1 MRLDTSVQKLKGV
14 GPRAA
19 EVLAA
24 KEIYTVGDLL
34 RFYPVEYDLFTEPE
48 PVAECAPG
56 SLCTLRLLIIG
67 KGSIFRKGA
76 RVMSHFEGSD
86 GSGRVRLTFYNIPY
100 VRQTLTAGAA
110 FIFRGI
116 LRSTGAGSLYMEQPR
131 FFSDFQYQRI
141 RGTLQPRYRQ
151 IKGIGDSRMR
161 TLLGTAIE
169 ETEGIRDDLPDDLRE
184 GYGLIGQREAVRT
197 MHFPP
202 DRESLQSAR
211 RRLIFDEFFSFII
224 GIRRQKSREGERSN
238 PRPLK
243 IGTGQKMSFPDR
255 SLSGGWCEKLL
266 QSLPFTLTQEQSRA
280 WDEIRADL
288 TGPLL
293 MNRLLQGDVGSGKT
307 ILAFLALILCAE
319 NGRQGAL
326 MAPTEVL
333 ARQHMEGF
341 TACMQKAGLPVRA
354 VLLTGSVKGKAR
366 KEALQAIADG
376 SADVVIGTHALFQEA
391 VTFRDLSLVITD
403 EQHRFGVRQR
413 TGLADKGEKV
423 PVLVMS
429 ATPIPRTLAIILYGE
444 LQVSSLRELPPGRQP
459 IKSLAMQDS
468 QRGRAYRFI
477 LSEIKKGR
485 QCYVIC
491 PAVEEG
497 EMQEIENVS
506 DYTEKLRASLPSG
519 LRIASMTGRMRPE
532 EKTAVMD
539 DFSAGNTD
547 ILVSTTVI
555 EVGINVPNATVILI
569 ENAER
574 FGLSQLHQL
583 RGRVGRGQEQ
593 SYCIFLY
600 SGKEKPER
608 LAILE
613 QSSNG
618 FYIAEQDLRT
628 RGPGDLFG
636 VRQSGLPQ
644 FSLADIYEDA
654 DILKEAAE
662 CADRVL
668 SRNPDYHPAQERV
681 VDYSTI

>member
-1 MRLDTSVQKLKGV
+1 MSVGNDMRLDASVQKLKGV
-14 GPRAA
+14 GPKALEA
-19 EVLAA
+19 LAK
-24 KEIYTVGDLL
+24 KEIYSVGDLL
-34 RFYPVEYDLFTEPE
+34 RFYPVGYDYFTDPEYA
-48 PVAECAPG
+48 AESAPG
-56 SLCTLRLLIIG
+56 SLCTLRLTLIG
-67 KGSIFRKGA
+67 KGSTFRKGA
-76 RVMSHFEGSD
+76 RVISHFEGSD
-86 GSGRVRLTFYNIPY
+86 GTARVRLTFFNMPY
-100 VRQTLTAGAA
+100 VRQSLAAGAS
-110 FIFRGI
+110 FVFRGM
-116 LRSTGAGSLYMEQPR
+116 LRQTGGGNLYMEQPR
-131 FFSDFQYQRI
+131 FYTSVQYTRLM
-141 RGTLQPRYRQ
+141 GTLQPQYRQ

-161 TLLGTAIE
+161 TLLKEAIE
-169 ETEGIRDDLPDDLRE
+169 ETGGLRDDLSDDIRE
-184 GYGLIGQREAVRT
+184 KYGLIGQREAVR
-197 MHFPP
+197 MIHFPP
-202 DRESLQSAR
+202 DREGLQQAR

-224 GIRRQKSREGERSN
+224 GIRRQKNSEGERSN
-238 PRPLK
+238 LRPMK
-243 IGTGQKMSFPDR
+243 AEP
-255 SLSGGWCEKLL
+255 GGWCGSL
-266 QSLPFTLTQEQSRA
+266 QKSLPFSLTQEQKSA
-280 WDEIRADL
+280 WKEIRADL
-288 TGPLL
+288 TGPRL
-293 MNRLLQGDVGSGKT
+293 MNRLVQGDVGSGKT
-307 ILAFLALILCAE
+307 ILAFLALVLCAE

-341 TACMQKAGLPVRA
+341 SEYMARAHLPVRA
-354 VLLTGSVKGKAR
+354 VLLTGSVKGRAR

-376 SADVVIGTHALFQEA
+376 SAHVVIGTHALFQDA
-391 VTFRDLSLVITD
+391 VEFRNLSLVITD

-413 TGLADKGEKV
+413 TGLADKGQNV

-444 LQVSSLRELPPGRQP
+444 LQVSSLRQLPPGRQP
-459 IKSLAMQDS
+459 IKSLALQES

-506 DYTEKLRASLPSG
+506 DYTAKLRAALPPQ
-519 LRIASMTGRMRPE
+519 LRIASMTGRLRPE

-539 DFSAGNTD
+539 EFSAGNTD

-583 RGRVGRGQEQ
+583 RGRVGRGKEQ

-600 SGKEKPER
+600 SGREKPGR
-608 LAILE
+608 LAVLE
-613 QSSNG
+613 QNSNG
-618 FYIAEQDLRT
+618 FSIAEQDLRT

-644 FSLADIYEDA
+644 FSLADLYEDA
-654 DILKEAAE
+654 DLLKEAAACVDE
-662 CADRVL
+662 VL
-668 SRNPDYHPAQERV
+668 AANPDFHCAEEKI

>member
-1 MRLDTSVQKLKGV
+1 MSVGKEMRLDTSVQKLKGV
-14 GPRAA
+14 GPKAA
-19 EVLAA
+19 EALAK
-24 KEIYTVGDLL
+24 KEIFTVGDLL
-34 RFYPVEYDLFTEPE
+34 RFYPAEYDFFTEPE
-48 PVAECAPG
+48 TAAEAQAG
-56 SLCTLRLLIIG
+56 TFCTLRLTVV
-67 KGSIFRKGA
+67 GSGSTLRRGA
-76 RVMSHFEGSD
+76 RVISHFEGSD
-86 GSGRVRLTFYNIPY
+86 GTAKVRLTFFNMPY

-110 FIFRGI
+110 FVFRGI
-116 LRSTGAGSLYMEQPR
+116 LRQTGNGSRYMEQPR
-131 FFSDFQYQRI
+131 FYPLPQYERLM
-141 RGTLQPRYRQ
+141 GTLQPRYRQ
-151 IKGIGDSRMR
+151 IRGIGESRMR
-161 TLLGTAIE
+161 TLLKTALE
-169 ETEGIRDDLPDDLRE
+169 ETQGLNDDLPQNMQEKYD
-184 GYGLIGQREAVRT
+184 LIGQREAVRT
-197 MHFPP
+197 IHFPP
-202 DRESLQSAR
+202 DRASLQSAR

-224 GIRRQKSREGERSN
+224 GIRRQKSEEGERRN
-238 PRPLK
+238 PRPMK
-243 IGTGQKMSFPDR
+243 ASMNS
-255 SLSGGWCEKLL
+255 GWCGRLL
-266 QSLPFTLTQEQSRA
+266 QSLPFSLTQEQARA
-280 WDEIRADL
+280 WQEIKGDL
-288 TGPLL
+288 TGPVL
-293 MNRLLQGDVGSGKT
+293 MNRLVQGDVGSGKT
-307 ILAFLALILCAE
+307 ILAFLALVLCAE

-341 TACMQKAGLPVRA
+341 TRYMQNAGLPVRA
-354 VLLTGSVKGKAR
+354 VLLTGALKRQER

-376 SADVVIGTHALFQEA
+376 SAHVVIGTHALFQDA
-391 VTFRDLSLVITD
+391 VEFHDLGLVITD

-413 TGLADKGEKV
+413 AGLADKGEDV

-459 IKSLAMQDS
+459 IKSLAMQDTR
-468 QRGRAYRFI
+468 RGSAYRFI

-506 DYTEKLRASLPSG
+506 DYTEKLSAALPSS

-539 DFSAGNTD
+539 AFSAGSTD

-600 SGKEKPER
+600 RGREKPER

-613 QSSNG
+613 ENSNG
-618 FYIAEQDLRT
+618 FSIAEQDLRT

-644 FSLADIYEDA
+644 FTLADLYEDA
-654 DILKEAAE
+654 DVLKEAAA
-662 CADRVL
+662 CAEEILRE
-668 SRNPDYHPAQERV
+668 NPGYRCAEERV

>member
-14 GPRAA
+14 GPKAF
-19 EVLAA
+19 EVLAK

-34 RFYPVEYDLFTEPE
+34 RFYPVEYDYFTDPE
-48 PVAECAPG
+48 SAAESSAG
-56 SLCTLRLLIIG
+56 SLCTLRLTIIG
-67 KGSIFRKGA
+67 NGSTFRKGA
-76 RVMSHFEGSD
+76 RTITHFEGSD
-86 GSGRVRLTFYNIPY
+86 GTAKVRLTFFNMPY
-100 VRQTLTAGAA
+100 VRQTLTAGAS
-110 FIFRGI
+110 FVFRGL
-116 LRSTGAGSLYMEQPR
+116 LRRTGSGNLYMEQPR
-131 FFSDFQYQRI
+131 FFSSVQYERI

-151 IKGIGDSRMR
+151 IKGIGDTRMR
-161 TLLGTAIE
+161 ALLKTAIE
-169 ETEGIRDDLPDDLRE
+169 ETEGLRDDLSDSLKQKYR
-184 GYGLIGQREAVRT
+184 LIGRHEAVRT
-197 MHFPP
+197 IHFPP
-202 DRESLQSAR
+202 DRESLLAAR

-224 GIRRQKSREGERSN
+224 GVRRQKSEEGDRQN
-238 PRPLK
+238 PRP
-243 IGTGQKMSFPDR
+243 MVDFSAYDA
-255 SLSGGWCEKLL
+255 SLSREIAGGGWCGKLL
-266 QSLPFTLTQEQSRA
+266 QSLPFSLTREQARA
-280 WDEIRADL
+280 WEEIRADL
-288 TGPLL
+288 TGPRL

-341 TACMQKAGLPVRA
+341 TQYMQKAGLPVRA

-376 SADVVIGTHALFQEA
+376 SAAVVIGTHALFQDA
-391 VTFRDLSLVITD
+391 VEFHDLSLVITD

-413 TGLADKGEKV
+413 TGLADKGENV
-423 PVLVMS
+423 PVVVMS

-459 IKSLAMQDS
+459 IKSLAMQDT

-497 EMQEIENVS
+497 EMQEIENVT
-506 DYTEKLRASLPSG
+506 DYTAKLRSSLPAQ
-519 LRIASMTGRMRPE
+519 LKIASMTGRMRPE

-608 LAILE
+608 LAVLE
-613 QSSNG
+613 ENSNG
-618 FYIAEQDLRT
+618 FSIAEQDLKT

-644 FSLADIYEDA
+644 FTLADLYEDA
-654 DILKEAAE
+654 DILKEAAA
-662 CADRVL
+662 CADEVL
-668 SRNPDYHPAQERV
+668 LANPDFHCSEQRT